1 MTIYLCEEYEQ
12 VRNSKVWIVKF
23 ATKSLERALAWE
35 AENEDDRVIT
45 KVELED

>member
-12 VRNSKVWIVKF
+12 VGNSKVWIVKF

-35 AENEDDRVIT
+35 AEDDNNRIVVPT
-45 KVELED
+45 ELED

>member
-1 MTIYLCEEYEQ
+1 MFIYVGEEYDVIEETWM
-12 VRNSKVWIVKF
+12 VTF

-45 KVELED
+45 KVELEG